1 MKKLA
6 EIHEIHSIYE
16 VMKLGKENEFF
27 IYLLERYA
35 EYKDRNSADVL
46 NEWEK
51 LNLTQFIFDM
61 YELYHIER
69 LQNAFEDID
78 RLVAE
83 KINDKP

>member
-6 EIHEIHSIYE
+6 VIHAIHSIYE
-16 VMKLGKENEFF
+16 VMKLRKENEFF

-35 EYKDRNSADVL
+35 EYKNKNATEVL

-51 LNLTQFIFDM
+51 LELTQFIFDM

-69 LQNAFEDID
+69 LQNAFDDID

-83 KINDKP
+83 KK

>member
-1 MKKLA
+1 MRKLQ
-6 EIHEIHSIYE
+6 EIHAIRSIYE
-16 VMKLGKENEFF
+16 VMKLRKENEFF

-35 EYKDRNSADVL
+35 EYKNKNATEVL

-51 LNLTQFIFDM
+51 LELTQFIFDM

-69 LQNAFEDID
+69 LQNAFDDID

-83 KINDKP
+83 KK

>member
-1 MKKLA
+1 MRKLQ
-6 EIHEIHSIYE
+6 EIHAIRSIYE
-16 VMKLGKENEFF
+16 VMKLRKENEFF

-35 EYKDRNSADVL
+35 EYKNRNTIDVL

-51 LNLTQFIFDM
+51 LDLTQFIFDM

-83 KINDKP
+83 RSK

>member
-1 MKKLA
+1 MRKLQ
-6 EIHEIHSIYE
+6 EIHAIRSIYE
-16 VMKLGKENEFF
+16 VMKLRKENEFF

-35 EYKDRNSADVL
+35 EYKNRNTVDVL

-51 LNLTQFIFDM
+51 LDLTQFIFDM

-83 KINDKP
+83 RSK

>member
-6 EIHEIHSIYE
+6 VIHAIHSICE
-16 VMKLGKENEFF
+16 VMKLRKENEFF

-35 EYKDRNSADVL
+35 EYKNRNTVDVL

-51 LNLTQFIFDM
+51 LDLTQFIFDM

-83 KINDKP
+83 RSK